1 MNKKMMMWACVL
13 PLLAACQQN
22 ENEPESV
29 DEAVMSLQAS
39 VSSPVISRTVTDAE
53 DASTDFETGDR
64 IGFFM
69 PGEDSPVEWTLGSDG
84 WTSETPLVWENKV
97 DEFEFCAYYP
107 CTEETAVRTAIPMPD
122 LSAQKGDFSELG
134 TYDFLAARRVTG
146 YSENAGAVSFV
157 GDDAFRHV
165 YSLLSIT
172 VKKDKSEEVV
182 HISKVVLRGSGLFS
196 TSEYHFGETSE
207 GDGMTATGGSSVDE
221 LAIEYAEPEE
231 VVSETGF
238 SFTLVCNPTELAVNP
253 ELEISYERDGIPYTA
268 STTKLDKVFTAGVYN
283 KYVLKLTK
291 EGLKIVGYDVT
302 GWNKNELPEIAVE
315 ETPVE

>member
-157 GDDAFRHV
+157 GER
-165 YSLLSIT
+165 SRRTNRKRWSI
-172 VKKDKSEEVV
+172 
-182 HISKVVLRGSGLFS
+182 
-196 TSEYHFGETSE
+196 
-207 GDGMTATGGSSVDE
+207 SVRW
-221 LAIEYAEPEE
+221 
-231 VVSETGF
+231 F
-238 SFTLVCNPTELAVNP
+238 
-253 ELEISYERDGIPYTA
+253 
-268 STTKLDKVFTAGVYN
+268 
-283 KYVLKLTK
+283 
-291 EGLKIVGYDVT
+291 
-302 GWNKNELPEIAVE
+302 
-315 ETPVE
+315 